1 MLFLCA
7 RLIWP
12 TSAINKGI
20 LSVSTTKT
28 VIVDEGSS
36 QIKAVWTHD
45 GQLHTCMIKAKA
57 EYKAMETSAGTIAN
71 NVYHINGHDITAGN
85 NVMNPVTTTSEHY
98 QTSDINR
105 ALVHEVLRQAGFGGQ
120 IINLIVTLPVDL
132 FYNREKREN
141 KKRHMMQPV
150 TNINGLPLASFN
162 SVMVAPESVPALDGI
177 RLDDDGQELPSWTDF
192 RRMLIVDIGGTT
204 TDITIV
210 NYENQVEHRKSERI
224 GVFNIA
230 GTLRERLQNDPDI
243 DAKSPNDDT
252 IDITLRTGLFRN
264 KTCVKDHIQAASR
277 EIAGRLLSAMNSLLP
292 DPDDVDY
299 ILYTGGGA
307 PLLELILSE
316 QFGGNTLHHE
326 NPEFAVAI
334 GLMKNHIA
342 ATKEEIA

>member
-1 MLFLCA
+1 MA
-7 RLIWP
+7 WP
-12 TSAINKGI
+12 ITAITTRA
-20 LSVSTTKT
+20 LPVSTIKT

-36 QIKAVWTHD
+36 QIKAVWIHNGT
-45 GQLHTCMIKAKA
+45 LHTCMIKAKA
-57 EYKAMETSAGTIAN
+57 EYRALETSIGTIAD
-71 NVYHINGHDITAGN
+71 NVYSVNGHDITAGN

-120 IINLIVTLPVDL
+120 TINLIVTLPVDL
-132 FYNREKREN
+132 FFNREKREN
-141 KKRHMMQPV
+141 KKKHMMQPV
-150 TNINGLPLASFN
+150 TNINALPLASFN

-177 RLDDDGQELPSWTDF
+177 RLDDSGQDLPGWCDF

-210 NYENQVEHRKSERI
+210 NHENQVEHRKSERI

-230 GTLRERLQNDPDI
+230 TTLRERLQNDSDI

-292 DPDDVDY
+292 DPDDVDCIIY
-299 ILYTGGGA
+299 VGGGA
-307 PLLELILSE
+307 PLLSHILSN
-316 QFGGNTLHHE
+316 QFGGTTLHHD

-342 ATKEEIA
+342 ATTEEIA